1 MIEFSDSDLEAYIDE
16 SLDPSRAADLESALK
31 RDKKLIERLA
41 QINSRRDAG
50 VHTLGEI
57 WRQNQ
62 IGVPSREQMESYV
75 VGNLPEEFA
84 DYIHFRLEVL
94 RCRYTNALLDDVE
107 AQEQTGAK
115 QAAAKRRKKYID
127 SSVGI
132 IRNRKKID

>member
-16 SLDPSRAADLESALK
+16 SLDPTRAADLESALK

-41 QINSRRDAG
+41 LINSRRDAG

-62 IGVPSREQMESYV
+62 IGVPTREQIVSYV
-75 VGNLPEEFA
+75 AGELSEEVS
-84 DYIHFRLEVL
+84 DYLHFRLEVL
-94 RCRYTNALLDDVE
+94 RCRYTHALLEDVE
-107 AQEQTGAK
+107 AQERTGAQ

-127 SSVGI
+127 SSAGI
-132 IRNRKKID
+132 IRNRKKND